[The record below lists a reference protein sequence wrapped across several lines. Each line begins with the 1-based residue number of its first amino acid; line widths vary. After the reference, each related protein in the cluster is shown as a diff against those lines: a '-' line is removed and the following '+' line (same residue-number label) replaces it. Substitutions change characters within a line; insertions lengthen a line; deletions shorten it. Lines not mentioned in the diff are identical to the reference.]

1 MRELDFTLS
10 GQKLAKQGDFS
21 GITAGSKGYLKCR
34 FAAEDNDWR
43 MAKKVAIF
51 GDTVLV
57 KLDANGECMVPD
69 EMTDRKSFKV
79 KVAGERTLPGGNTV
93 RMMTNAVLIEQV
105 V

>member
-1 MRELDFTLS
+1 MRVLQFALKE
-10 GQKLAKQGDFS
+10 QKLLKQGDFS
-21 GITAGSKGYLKCR
+21 GITAGSRGYLKCC

-43 MAKKVAIF
+43 MAKKVAVF
-51 GDTVLV
+51 GDGVLV
-57 KLDANGECMVPD
+57 KLDGSGECMVPD

-79 KVAGERTLPGGNTV
+79 KVAGERTLPGGKTV